1 MGPRAAIAALVIA
14 AVAMGTACD
23 PPPPPF
29 QSYVTTVTAS
39 DLWASWHSG
48 CPVAPAQLRS
58 VSLSHWGFDGAA
70 HTGTLVVNAA
80 QTDAVI
86 AAFHALYDA
95 HFEIERMQ
103 PVEVF
108 SGSDDA
114 SMAANNTSAFNC
126 RAVTGGTGWSEH
138 SFGWAVDV
146 NPVQNPYVKG
156 STVLPPAG
164 TAYLDRSTPARGKI
178 LAGDAT
184 VRAFAAR
191 GWGWGGS
198 WLSLKD
204 YQHFSA
210 TGR

>member
-1 MGPRAAIAALVIA
+1 MARAALVA
-14 AVAMGTACD
+14 LAVAAMATLTACD
-23 PPPPPF
+23 PPPF
-29 QSYVTTVTAS
+29 EAHSRTVTAAE
-39 DLWASWHSG
+39 LGASWHTG
-48 CPVAPAQLRS
+48 CPVGPSQLRA
-58 VSLSHWGFDGAA
+58 VSLSYWGFDDAV
-70 HTGTLVVNAA
+70 HTGTLVVNAT
-80 QTDAVI
+80 QVDNVI
-86 AAFHALYDA
+86 AAFHSLYDA
-95 HFEIERMQ
+95 KFSIARME
-103 PVEVF
+103 PVSVYG
-108 SGSDDA
+108 GSDDA

-126 RAVTGGTGWSEH
+126 RAVTGGTAWSEH

-164 TAYLDRSTPARGKI
+164 AAYLDRSTPARGKI

-198 WLSLKD
+198 WATLKD